1 MNPMNPVKTEQVGQV
16 GQVKRAALAAGVGA
30 VLVGGVL
37 LFVPDEIPPPAP
49 GPEARAMAATGTG
62 VPAALPDLTALINN
76 REGWLSEHPE
86 DEQAWALLGQAYVQ
100 RGVRQADSADY
111 PKADRALRRALAVR
125 SAKPGERGG
134 DGTAG
139 EAGDHAKSGV
149 DAKPGG
155 PAAAH
160 GSVEALTGLA
170 SLANARHDFAT
181 ARKWGETLRKQDPGR
196 WTAYPV
202 LIDAYNGLGDYRAAG
217 RALDKL
223 TELHSGA
230 PVLARSAAVFR
241 DRGWREDA
249 AAKADEAAARAR
261 TPAEKAEARHT
272 QGELAWERG
281 EPAEALKHYD
291 AALAAE
297 PGRPATLAGRARA
310 LAALSRT
317 DEAYRDY
324 QTALEKQPRPEYAL
338 ELGELYDSA
347 GLDGDARTQYAVL
360 ARQTAKARRDGVN
373 EALVLARF
381 EADHGNPRAAVLR
394 LKAEWKNG
402 RRSMEVADALGW
414 ALFRAGQGKQALT
427 YAKKATDQGLRS
439 ALFSYHRGEIERSL
453 KMHGPARRHI
463 EEALRTNPHFSPL
476 LAPKAQKALNKLGEP
491 EEGGPRDMYEDAEP
505 EGTEREGAE
514 PDGTGPESTK
524 SPATGT
530 AERRTPASAP
540 AL

>member
-1 MNPMNPVKTEQVGQV
+1 MNPMKTEQVGQV

-37 LFVPDEIPPPAP
+37 LFVPDEIPAPAP

-62 VPAALPDLTALINN
+62 VRAALTDLTALINN
-76 REGWLSEHPE
+76 REAWVREHPE
-86 DEQAWALLGQAYVQ
+86 DGGAWALLGQAYVQ
-100 RGVRQADSADY
+100 RGVRLADSADY

-125 SAKPGERGG
+125 SAGAGG
-134 DGTAG
+134 RG
-139 EAGDHAKSGV
+139 EAGAHAKSGV

-160 GSVEALTGLA
+160 GNAEALTGLA

-181 ARKWGETLRKQDPGR
+181 ARKWGEALRKQDPAR
-196 WTAYPV
+196 WATYPV

-217 RALDKL
+217 RALDRL
-223 TELHSGA
+223 TKLHSGV
-230 PVLARSAAVFR
+230 PVLTRSTAVLR
-241 DRGWREDA
+241 DLGRREDA
-249 AAKADEAAARAR
+249 AAKADEAVALAK
-261 TPAEKAEARHT
+261 TPAEKAEALHT
-272 QGELAWERG
+272 LGELAWERG

-291 AALAAE
+291 AALIAE
-297 PGRPATLAGRARA
+297 HGRPGTLAGRARA

-317 DEAYRDY
+317 DEAYHDY
-324 QTALEKQPRPEYAL
+324 QTALEKLPRPEYAL

-360 ARQTAKARRDGVN
+360 AAQTTKARRDGVN

-381 EADHGNPRAAVLR
+381 EADHGNPRAAVVRLR
-394 LKAEWKNG
+394 AEWKHG

-414 ALFRAGQGKQALT
+414 ALFRAGHGKEALT

-453 KMHGPARRHI
+453 AMNGPARRHI

-476 LAPKAQKALNKLGEP
+476 LAPKARAALEELGEP
-491 EEGGPRDMYEDAEP
+491 EEGGPRDMYEDTEPGGAEP
-505 EGTEREGAE
+505 GGTEPGGTEPEGAE
-514 PDGTGPESTK
+514 PGGAEP
-524 SPATGT
+524 PATGT
-530 AERRTPASAP
+530 AQRRTPASAP